1 MTDRSPATNPFT
13 PGYGAVP
20 EVWAGR
26 AEEFADFHEVLLPRV
41 TAGIYEQARLVTGDR
56 GVGKTAF
63 LKTLADEA
71 EDADNWPVYVAARRG
86 DGLVDDLVRALS
98 ATLDARNMVHRLT
111 ESARALLRA
120 VGSVRVGAAGGG
132 AAISARAQ
140 PVRAMDLS
148 GLLREAGALARAR
161 DAALVLMVDEAQNA
175 DRPALGEL
183 CHALQDAQTHAER
196 VQDPT
201 GARVRRHLP
210 LGVYVAGLPDLAG
223 RIQETGATFFERSRH
238 LDFGLLRDPDVRAA
252 LVAFAGNRDVG
263 IDADA
268 LDALVAAVGGYPY
281 FLHLYGARVWTAG
294 TGPVIARADV
304 EAGVASAA
312 DDVDRFYEERLRT
325 LGRVQEAWLAAAAQL
340 RDDELRVAAVAEAL
354 GRRSSDLGTTVT
366 SLAER
371 GLIRQLGRGRVR
383 FALPGLARHLR
394 GRG

>member
-1 MTDRSPATNPFT
+1 MSDRSSATSPFT

-71 EDADNWPVYVAARRG
+71 DDAGSWPIYAAVRRG
-86 DGLVDDLVRALS
+86 DGVVADIVGAIS
-98 ATLDARNMVHRLT
+98 ETLDARDLTRRLT
-111 ESARALLRA
+111 EGTRALVRS
-120 VGSVRVGAAGGG
+120 VGSLRIGAAGV
-132 AAISARAQ
+132 AASISPRPD
-140 PVRAMDLS
+140 PVRGTDLAR
-148 GLLREAGALARAR
+148 LLKEAGALARNHS
-161 DAALVLMVDEAQNA
+161 AATVLMIDEAQNA

-183 CHALQDAQTHAER
+183 CHALQDAQTEAER
-196 VQDPT
+196 VLALN
-201 GARVRRHLP
+201 GAKVRHHLP
-210 LGVYVAGLPDLAG
+210 LGIYVAGLPDLAG

-238 LDFGLLRDPDVRAA
+238 LDFGLLRDADVRAA

-325 LGRVQEAWLAAAAQL
+325 LGRVQEGWLAAAAQL